1 MFLHQYVF
9 IQIIKEGYE
18 LRIIYE
24 QTKEIISKTEYKQER
39 KKQMKIDINVLNTE
53 EIQKIHDY
61 TLKVLENPGMKIMN
75 SQMQDALEAKGARV
89 DREKQTVQFT
99 TKIIEETIEM
109 IKRDYKEGRA
119 PKYMNG
125 VTNSNSGTGIKA
137 KFGGACVQKLDWAN
151 QIFRDPLEGDL
162 IDMIKLGE
170 AIPEVAVVGNPYVYL
185 KDDNGNPLNPKMQ
198 RVKTASVVAKYTTKP
213 GPTEVWNAKE
223 LKFLIEI
230 GIVVKGSR
238 QAYFSDPCFITA
250 KETIAPLILEDLSAE
265 TLIMLAQNNLPCT
278 IIPMPISG
286 VSTPV
291 TLMSNIIICNAEIL
305 GAFAALKAVVPEAR
319 CIGGVISGSMDMKT
333 GLASFGAAEADLQD
347 LGIAEVH
354 EKLYGFDF
362 GLGSGYFDGKY
373 PGTQHSMEKT
383 LKYFTAA
390 VTGKVNFPVG
400 LINGGKCFSGEQA
413 VIDIENLH
421 LIDRFLEGFKVNDEN
436 AALDII
442 REVGIGGSF
451 LTNEHTLAKY
461 AKNLYIPEI
470 MDRTLSSVLSE
481 DLKKDITN
489 HAQNNVENIL
499 ARDDLYEIDS
509 DRAKEIDRIVE
520 AAEKELLT

>member
-1 MFLHQYVF
+1 
-9 IQIIKEGYE
+9 
-18 LRIIYE
+18 
-24 QTKEIISKTEYKQER
+24 
-39 KKQMKIDINVLNTE
+39 MKVDINILTTE

-61 TLKVLENPGMKIMN
+61 TINVLENPGMKIMN
-75 SQMQDALEAKGARV
+75 NQMQDALEAKGARV
-89 DREKQTVQFT
+89 DRENQTVKFSP
-99 TKIIEETIEM
+99 KIIEETIEM
-109 IKRDYKEGRA
+109 VKKDYKEGRA

-151 QIFRDPLEGDL
+151 QVFRDPLERDL

-170 AIPEVAVVGNPYVYL
+170 ALPEVAVVGNPYVYL
-185 KDDNGNPLNPKMQ
+185 KDDEGNPVNPVMQ

-230 GIVVKGSR
+230 GTIVKGSR

-319 CIGGVISGSMDMKT
+319 CVGGVISGSMDMKT
-333 GLASFGAAEADLQD
+333 GLASFGAAEAVLQD

-362 GLGSGYFDGKY
+362 GLGSGYYDGKY

-390 VTGKVNFPVG
+390 ATGKVNFPVG
-400 LINGGKCFSGEQA
+400 LINSGKCFSGEQA

-421 LIDRFLEGFKVNDEN
+421 LIDRFLEGFKVDDDN
-436 AALDII
+436 AVLDVI

-451 LTNEHTLAKY
+451 LTNEHTLENYAKY
-461 AKNLYIPEI
+461 LYIPEI
-470 MDRTLSSVLSE
+470 MDRTLPSTLEE
-481 DLKKDITN
+481 DLKKDMTGQ
-489 HAQNNVENIL
+489 AQSKVDKIL
-499 ARDDLYEIDS
+499 AQDDLYEIDS

-520 AAEKELLT
+520 AAEIELL

>member
-1 MFLHQYVF
+1 MMKVNIDLM
-9 IQIIKEGYE
+9 
-18 LRIIYE
+18 
-24 QTKEIISKTEYKQER
+24 TKQE
-39 KKQMKIDINVLNTE
+39 L
-53 EIQKIHDY
+53 QKIHDY
-61 TLKVLENPGMKIMN
+61 TFKVLENPGMKIMN
-75 SQMQDALEAKGARV
+75 TQMLDALEAKGAKV
-89 DREKQTVQFT
+89 NKEAQVVQFT
-99 TKIIEETIEM
+99 PVIIEEAIEM
-109 IKRDYKEGRA
+109 IKKDYKEGRA

-125 VTNSNSGTGIKA
+125 VTNSNSGQGIKA

-151 QIFRDPLEGDL
+151 QTYRDPLESDL

-170 AIPEVAVVGNPYVYL
+170 AIPEVAIVGNPYVYL
-185 KDDNGNPLNPKMQ
+185 KDDEGNPIDPRMQ

-230 GIVVKGSR
+230 GTVVKGSKE
-238 QAYFSDPCFITA
+238 AYFEDPCFITA

-265 TLIMLAQNNLPCT
+265 TLIILAQNNLPCT

-305 GAFAALKAVVPEAR
+305 GTMAALKAVVPEAR
-319 CIGGVISGSMDMKT
+319 CVGGVISGSMDMKT
-333 GLASFGAAEADLQD
+333 GLASFGAAEAGLQD

-362 GLGSGYFDGKY
+362 GLGSGYYDGKY
-373 PGTQHSMEKT
+373 PNTQHSMEKT
-383 LKYFTAA
+383 LKYFIAA
-390 VTGKVNFPVG
+390 ATGKVNFPVG
-400 LINGGKCFSGEQA
+400 LINSGKCFSGEQA

-421 LIDRFLEGFKVNDEN
+421 LIDRFLEGFAVSEEN

-451 LTNEHTLAKY
+451 LTNNHTLTNY
-461 AKNLYIPEI
+461 AKNLYVPEI
-470 MDRTLSSVLSE
+470 MDRTLPSSIKE
-481 DLKKDITN
+481 DLKKDMVLQ
-489 HAQNNVENIL
+489 AQAKVEKIL
-499 ARDDLYEIDS
+499 AREDLYEIES
-509 DRAKEIDRIVE
+509 DKAKEIDLIVK
-520 AAEKELLT
+520 ATEKELL